1 VSPECYPSDGR
12 SSASVDDPAV
22 TDHHAGLTDDRCTVI
37 DHRNPV
43 IDATSGCA
51 RHRNPVIDHRAMV
64 IAACFDHDR

>member
-1 VSPECYPSDGR
+1 
-12 SSASVDDPAV
+12 V
-22 TDHHAGLTDDRCTVI
+22 TDHHAGVTDDRCTVI